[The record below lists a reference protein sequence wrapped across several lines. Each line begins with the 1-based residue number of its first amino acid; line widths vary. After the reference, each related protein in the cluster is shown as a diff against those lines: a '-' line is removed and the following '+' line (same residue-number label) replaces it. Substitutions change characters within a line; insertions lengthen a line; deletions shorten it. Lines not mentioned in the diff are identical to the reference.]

1 MIVNIV
7 LPGWSFSFIEPC
19 YFFIIKETFI
29 VPDSLLPVE
38 RGATNLLLAI
48 HVADSHM
55 ILESI

>member
-1 MIVNIV
+1 
-7 LPGWSFSFIEPC
+7 
-19 YFFIIKETFI
+19 